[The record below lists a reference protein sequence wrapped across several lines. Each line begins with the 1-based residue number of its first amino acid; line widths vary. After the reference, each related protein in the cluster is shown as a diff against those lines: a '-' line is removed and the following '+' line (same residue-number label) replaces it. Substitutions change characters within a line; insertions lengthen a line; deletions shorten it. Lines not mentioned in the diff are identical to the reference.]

1 MSAAEEPIIGIRD
14 LRRSYPDGAGGTVDA
29 VDGVTLDFAAGEVT
43 AVLGPNG
50 AGKTTL
56 MDMILGLNT
65 PNGGEI
71 RVFGGA
77 PRHAVGAGRV
87 GALLQTGGLLPDLTV
102 KETVQII
109 AALHR
114 HSLPVGEVMETAGIL
129 EIADRPVGKCSGG
142 QQQRLRFA
150 LALLPRPDLMIL
162 DEPTAG
168 MDPSARHEFWDRM
181 RRQADAGATVLFATH
196 YLEEAEQFA
205 RRTVLMHRGRVI
217 ADGPTAEVQQ
227 RAGAAHVTVT
237 WEASQTE
244 LEALPHVI
252 SHSTQ
257 GSRVTFR
264 TDDADGLARH
274 LLTATPAAH
283 LSVRPAS
290 LEEAFMLLT
299 GDPDSTAQDQ
309 RSTARGQYGAARG
322 WHGTAQEAT
331 EGTHR

>member
-1 MSAAEEPIIGIRD
+1 MPPVAKTGGMSTAQGPIVGIRD
-14 LRRSYPDGAGGTVDA
+14 LRRSYPDGAGGTFDA
-29 VDGVTLDFAAGEVT
+29 VDGVSLDFSEGEVT

-56 MDMILGLNT
+56 MDMILGLNA
-65 PNGGEI
+65 PSSGEI
-71 RVFGGA
+71 SVFGGT
-77 PRHAVGAGRV
+77 PHHAVRAGRV

-114 HSLPVGEVMETAGIL
+114 HSLPVTEVMETAGITQ
-129 EIADRPVGKCSGG
+129 IADRRVGKCSGG

-181 RRQADAGATVLFATH
+181 RRQADSGTTVLFATH

-205 RRTVLMHRGRVI
+205 RRTVLMHQGRVI

-237 WEASQTE
+237 WTASSAE
-244 LEALPHVI
+244 LGSLPHVI
-252 SHSTQ
+252 SHTVQ
-257 GSRVTFR
+257 GSRITFR
-264 TDDADGLARH
+264 TDDADSLARH

-299 GDPDSTAQDQ
+299 GDQETDPKEG
-309 RSTARGQYGAARG
+309 AR
-322 WHGTAQEAT
+322 
-331 EGTHR
+331 